1 MNESE
6 IDFYHVFTDL
16 QCYILAHMNK
26 GNVYGVT
33 ATHYNI
39 IEYIYRNRQVTAK
52 QIAEAFQI
60 SQAAISKQLKFLIQ
74 NKLIEQKQSAIDRRF
89 FDLTATEEGNYIIDN
104 SENFRES
111 IAKKVSKSLTEK
123 ELKALILLLQR
134 VMHVVKVE

>member
-6 IDFYHVFTDL
+6 VDFYHVFTDL

-26 GNVYGVT
+26 GNVHGVT

-39 IEYIYRNRQVTAK
+39 IEYIYRKRQVTGK

-60 SQAAISKQLKFLIQ
+60 SQAAISKQLKFLIK
-74 NKLIEQKQSAIDRRF
+74 NKLIEQQQSAIDRRF
-89 FDLTATEEGNYIIDN
+89 FDLTVTDEGRYIIDN

-111 IAKKVSKSLTEK
+111 IAKRVSKSLTDN
-123 ELKALILLLQR
+123 ELKTLTLLLQR
-134 VMHVVKVE
+134 VMQVVKVE